1 MHERCKGHARASS
14 YSVRVAGAAPNSSH
28 KPLSLASA
36 VIAGCHKHPVWR
48 QEPEQHPASR
58 AVDAGA
64 DVDSIESAPQLRI
77 RFMQRR
83 YLCGNRNFTAR
94 SPLDRARTAA
104 SSPRNDLVKNCR
116 VHPTHC

>member
-28 KPLSLASA
+28 ETLRLASA
-36 VIAGCHKHPVWR
+36 VIAGCHKHPVRR
-48 QEPEQHPASR
+48 QEPEQHPASA

-64 DVDSIESAPQLRI
+64 DVDSIKAAPQRRA

-83 YLCGNRNFTAR
+83 YDVVDVTYVVEDVGRAR
-94 SPLDRARTAA
+94 ARPGRQLRVPLDSDVRR
-104 SSPRNDLVKNCR
+104 
-116 VHPTHC
+116 